1 MPDIET
7 RTDLEWLM
15 VKFYGKVLPD
25 QVIGHFFTEVVKLD
39 MDKHIPVIVDFWE
52 SMILEKGSY
61 QGNVLDVHERLHQLS
76 AFRDEHFERW
86 VTVFK
91 ETVDELFAGINAEKM
106 KQRAT
111 SIATVMKIKLVHG
124 GIGLQKG

>member
-7 RTDLEWLM
+7 RTDLELLM
-15 VKFYGKVLPD
+15 VNFYGKVLLDP
-25 QVIGHFFTEVVKLD
+25 VIGHFFTEVVKLD

-52 SMILEKGSY
+52 SVVMEKGSY
-61 QGNVLDVHERLHQLS
+61 QGNVLAVHERLHHLS
-76 AFRDEHFERW
+76 AFRDAHFERW
-86 VTVFK
+86 VMVFK
-91 ETVDELFAGINAEKM
+91 ETVDELFTGTNAEKL